1 MSQQE
6 LIQKKPW
13 VLISV
18 FKDNTNPDD
27 LTRITPQI
35 QDIIDDLQSTGKIMW
50 AGAFNDNKTGMT
62 LFETT

>member
-18 FKDNTNPDD
+18 FKDNTNPND

-35 QDIIDDLQSTGKIMW
+35 QVRSEQIL
-50 AGAFNDNKTGMT
+50 
-62 LFETT
+62 